1 MLDKFWIYSEAGQR
15 FEIRGTSIVG
25 RGSIGVGTGVGVGAK
40 LDLTI
45 RQIAS
50 GRVHPHPLFYRS
62 KHNYS

>member
-25 RGSIGVGTGVGVGAK
+25 RGSIGVETGVGAK

-45 RQIAS
+45 RQITS

>member
-15 FEIRGTSIVG
+15 FEIKGTSIVG
-25 RGSIGVGTGVGVGAK
+25 RGSTGVGTGGGGAK